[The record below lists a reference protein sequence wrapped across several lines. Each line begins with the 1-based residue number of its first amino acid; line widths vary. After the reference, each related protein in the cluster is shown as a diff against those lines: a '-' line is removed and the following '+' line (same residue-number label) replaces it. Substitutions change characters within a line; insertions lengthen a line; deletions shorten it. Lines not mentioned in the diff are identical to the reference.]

1 MNLEENFD
9 QSLYRDNIYQ
19 LRNVNVNKNMFNREK
34 ILIFWNSIGKLIDY
48 CIQFN

>member
-19 LRNVNVNKNMFNREK
+19 LRNKRRQQKHV
-34 ILIFWNSIGKLIDY
+34 
-48 CIQFN
+48 